1 MGCSVTKSGR
11 YVLLFR
17 SRSASDLSFPVPD
30 TRPAQPCI
38 MESAVERCSSD
49 NDGRCCNTERPLTI
63 VHFNDVYNI
72 EEREKEPVGGAARF
86 KTRLDCLRE
95 LHPLV
100 LFSGDALSPSSISI
114 VTEGR
119 HMVPIL
125 NSFGVKAAV
134 YGNHEFGRFT
144 TNTVCTTRW

>member
-1 MGCSVTKSGR
+1 
-11 YVLLFR
+11 
-17 SRSASDLSFPVPD
+17 
-30 TRPAQPCI
+30 
-38 MESAVERCSSD
+38 MER
-49 NDGRCCNTERPLTI
+49 GTLTI

-72 EEREKEPVGGAARF
+72 GEREKEPVGGAARF
-86 KTRLDCLRE
+86 KTCLDCLYE

-134 YGNHEFGRFT
+134 YGNHEFGRFH
-144 TNTVCTTRW
+144 TNITLHLTLVELPQTSCRLWHRTPGVHCKGDCLPLVAEQCSRV

>member
-1 MGCSVTKSGR
+1 MVDPEGRPGRPRSVETVSE
-11 YVLLFR
+11 
-17 SRSASDLSFPVPD
+17 
-30 TRPAQPCI
+30 Q
-38 MESAVERCSSD
+38 CSSD
-49 NDGRCCNTERPLTI
+49 TDRNRCSKRKSGTLTI
-63 VHFNDVYNI
+63 IHFNDVYNI

-86 KTRLDCLRE
+86 KTGLDSLRG

-134 YGNHEFGRFT
+134 YGNHEFGRLSI
-144 TNTVCTTRW
+144 CYYIILCILCYWRYLIPL